1 MKKFLHITI
10 GELLE
15 IKKIS
20 KMTIKEA
27 VPKMIALRD
36 KHNFTDMEVKNL
48 VCLARDFNTTL
59 VLKKAG

>member
-1 MKKFLHITI
+1 MDKFLHITI

-27 VPKMIALRD
+27 VLKMVELRD
-36 KHNFTDMEVKNL
+36 KHNFTDKDVKNL
-48 VCLARDFNTTL
+48 ICLARNFNTTL
-59 VLKKAG
+59 ILR

>member
-1 MKKFLHITI
+1 MDKFLHITI

-27 VPKMIALRD
+27 VLKMVELRD
-36 KHNFTDMEVKNL
+36 KHNFTNKDVKNL
-48 VCLARDFNTTL
+48 IHLARNFSTIL
-59 VLKKAG
+59 ILR

>member
-1 MKKFLHITI
+1 MAKEEFIRHKNMDKFLHITI

-27 VPKMIALRD
+27 VLKMVELRD
-36 KHNFTDMEVKNL
+36 KHNFTDKDV
-48 VCLARDFNTTL
+48 
-59 VLKKAG
+59 